1 MITNLYSV
9 LDVPAEQFSPPF
21 PARNTAIAGR
31 VMDEMLKN
39 VPEHLKCEYR
49 LFQVGSWDDVAGT
62 LAPVLFLVK
71 SVRIALPILQR
82 LDFILRGSSRRK
94 VGP

>member
-21 PARNTAIAGR
+21 PARNEAIAGR

-49 LFQVGSWDDVAGT
+49 LYKVGIWDDVKGK
-62 LAPVLFLVK
+62 LEH
-71 SVRIALPILQR
+71 
-82 LDFILRGSSRRK
+82 DFVSCEIRK
-94 VGP
+94 DRVNDLTET

>member
-49 LFQVGSWDDVAGT
+49 LYQVGSWDDVAGT
-62 LAPVLFLVK
+62 LAPVFVPCE
-71 SVRIALPILQR
+71 I
-82 LDFILRGSSRRK
+82 RK
-94 VGP
+94 DRVADLTET

>member
-1 MITNLYSV
+1 MVTNLYSV

-21 PARNTAIAGR
+21 PARNNAIAGR

-49 LFQVGSWDDVAGT
+49 LYKVGIWDDNNGNIV
-62 LAPVLFLVK
+62 PEFVDCEIRK
-71 SVRIALPILQR
+71 
-82 LDFILRGSSRRK
+82 LR
-94 VGP
+94 VNDLTET

>member
-49 LFQVGSWDDVAGT
+49 LYQVGSWDDVAGT
-62 LAPVLFLVK
+62 LAPVFVPCEVNK
-71 SVRIALPILQR
+71 QR
-82 LDFILRGSSRRK
+82 VNDLTET
-94 VGP
+94 